1 MANVTRTGLSPSPAR
16 LPRRVPLRSLRP
28 SRRPYNPGRA
38 STPPVWAGP
47 LSLAATRG
55 VTVVFL
61 SSGYLD
67 VSVRRVRLRPKAD
80 AVPPHGGFPHSGIR
94 GSMAA
99 RASPRHFAACRALPR
114 PWEPRASPV
123 RPYSLARRRA
133 SPPAALCAY
142 SFSFPLF
149 PSSGPLLAARALVSR
164 TRLLSARLV
173 SRFLA
178 FFFSPILSMN
188 RPRLHGRAEWRM
200 WGSNPRPPACKAG
213 ALAS

>member
-1 MANVTRTGLSPSPAR
+1 MAYASGTGLSPPAAR
-16 LPRRVPLRSLRP
+16 LPRRVPLRSLLP
-28 SRRPYNPGRA
+28 SRRPYYPGRA
-38 STPPVWAGP
+38 STHPVWAGP

-67 VSVRRVRLRPKAD
+67 VSVRRVRLRPQAD

-94 GSMAA
+94 GSKAA
-99 RASPRHFAACRALPR
+99 RASPRRFAACRALHR
-114 PWEPRASPV
+114 HWEPRASPV
-123 RPYSLARRRA
+123 RPLSLARRRA
-133 SPPAALCAY
+133 SRPAALA
-142 SFSFPLF
+142 
-149 PSSGPLLAARALVSR
+149 PSLAWAARAARALVSR
-164 TRLLSARLV
+164 ACLHTPSLV

-188 RPRLHGRAEWRM
+188 RPRLLRRVMWRM